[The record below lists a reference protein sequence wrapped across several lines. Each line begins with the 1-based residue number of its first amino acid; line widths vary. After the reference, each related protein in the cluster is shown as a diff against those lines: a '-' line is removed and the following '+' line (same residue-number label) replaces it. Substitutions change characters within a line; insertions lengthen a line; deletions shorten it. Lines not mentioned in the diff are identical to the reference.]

1 MVPLTMRIWQGPRLR
16 CITTDVVRTARPTV
30 FTVLA
35 RSRMAKRTA
44 FQVWQTLA
52 LLDTPAS
59 EPATC
64 PFIFSLPSGRLSDAF
79 ITLPN
84 PAFLSFD
91 DPHS

>member
-1 MVPLTMRIWQGPRLR
+1 
-16 CITTDVVRTARPTV
+16 
-30 FTVLA
+30 
-35 RSRMAKRTA
+35 MAKRTA

-64 PFIFSLPSGRLSDAF
+64 PLIFSLPSGRLSDAF